1 MEFLIVTG
9 ISGAGKTQAAHALED
24 IGFYC
29 VDNIPPSLLGAFYG
43 VCAHAGEEHGRV
55 AVVIDV
61 RGGRDFET
69 LSGEI
74 ERLGKQK
81 CRILFLDASDEV
93 LFNRYRF
100 TRRRHPLIDEAN
112 GSLEQAIA
120 LERKR
125 LFFLRERAD
134 YLIDTSLLSGAQLKE
149 RLAAMF
155 LGETGKALSVHCMS
169 FGYKYGVPPEA
180 DLVFDVRCL
189 PNPYYIPELKSKTG
203 LDKEVRDYVMQW
215 DSSRELADRLTGL
228 IDFLLPLY
236 TKEGK
241 SHLTV
246 ALGCTGGKHRSVT
259 FAWLL
264 YEHLQRNGERVSISH
279 RDVPK

>member
-9 ISGAGKTQAAHALED
+9 VSGAGKTQAAHALED

-43 VCAHAGEEHGRV
+43 VCTHAGEEHGKV

-61 RGGRDFET
+61 RGGKDFET
-69 LSGEI
+69 LSGEL
-74 ERLGKQK
+74 EQLGDQK
-81 CRILFLDASDEV
+81 CRILFLDAADDV
-93 LFNRYRF
+93 LLNRYRF

-120 LERKR
+120 MERRR

-155 LGETGKALSVHCMS
+155 LGDAGKALSVHCMS

-189 PNPYYIPELKSKTG
+189 PNPYYIPELKHKTG
-203 LDKEVRDYVMQW
+203 LDSEVREYVMQW

-259 FAWLL
+259 FARLL
-264 YEHLQRNGERVSISH
+264 CEHLQQRGERVSISH
-279 RDVPK
+279 RDLTK

>member
-1 MEFLIVTG
+1 M
-9 ISGAGKTQAAHALED
+9 ED

-149 RLAAMF
+149 RLTAMF

-241 SHLTV
+241 SHLTI

>member
-43 VCAHAGEEHGRV
+43 VCVHAGEEHGRV
-55 AVVIDV
+55 AVEIDV
-61 RGGRDFET
+61 RGGKDYET
-69 LSGEI
+69 LYGEM
-74 ERLGKQK
+74 EQLGNQK

-120 LERKR
+120 MERRR

-189 PNPYYIPELKSKTG
+189 PNPYYIPELKNKTG
-203 LDKEVRDYVMQW
+203 MDKEVRDYVMQW
-215 DSSRELADRLTGL
+215 DSSRELADKLTGL
-228 IDFLLPLY
+228 IVFLLPLY

-259 FAWLL
+259 FARLL
-264 YEHLQRNGERVSISH
+264 CEHLQQKGEHVSISH
-279 RDVPK
+279 RDISK

>member
-9 ISGAGKTQAAHALED
+9 VSGAGKTQAAHALED

-69 LSGEI
+69 LSDEM
-74 ERLGKQK
+74 ERLGNEK

-93 LFNRYRF
+93 LYNRYRF
-100 TRRRHPLIDEAN
+100 TRRRHPLLDEAN
-112 GSLEQAIA
+112 GSLERAIG
-120 LERKR
+120 LERER
-125 LFFLRERAD
+125 LFSLRAQAD
-134 YLIDTSLLSGAQLKE
+134 CLIDTSLLSGAQLKE

-155 LGETGKALSVHCMS
+155 LKEAEKALSVHCLS
-169 FGYKYGVPPEA
+169 FGFKYGVPPEA

-189 PNPYYIPELKSKTG
+189 PNPYYLPELKHKTG
-203 LDKEVRDYVMQW
+203 MEQEVRDYVMQW
-215 DSSRELADRLTGL
+215 DSSRELAERLTGL

-259 FAWLL
+259 FAQLL
-264 YEHLQRNGERVSISH
+264 YEHLRQRGERVSISH
-279 RDVPK
+279 RDISK

>member
-9 ISGAGKTQAAHALED
+9 VSGAGKTQAAHALED

-43 VCAHAGEEHGRV
+43 VCDHAGEERGRV

-61 RGGRDFET
+61 RGKDFDT
-69 LSGEI
+69 LSEEI
-74 ERLGKQK
+74 EKLGSEK
-81 CRILFLDASDEV
+81 CRILFLDAADDV

-112 GSLEQAIA
+112 GSLEGAIA
-120 LERKR
+120 LERER

-155 LGETGKALSVHCMS
+155 LGDVSKALSVHCMS
-169 FGYKYGVPPEA
+169 FGYKYGVPAEA
-180 DLVFDVRCL
+180 DLVLDVRCL
-189 PNPYYIPELKSKTG
+189 PNPYYIPELKYKTG
-203 LDKEVRDYVMQW
+203 MDQDVRDYVMQW
-215 DSSRELADRLTGL
+215 DDSRALAAKLTDM

-246 ALGCTGGKHRSVT
+246 AMGCTGGKHRSVT
-259 FAWLL
+259 FARLL
-264 YEHLQRNGERVSISH
+264 FEHIQQSGGRASISH
-279 RDVPK
+279 RDISK